1 MCYKTG
7 LKPLVHNKGGI
18 MSPEESK
25 KAVKEGEVKKA
36 PRAKK
41 AVKEEEV
48 KEAPMAKE
56 EVKEGEVEEVPMAGK
71 EVKEGEVKEAP
82 TAQKE
87 VKEEQVKE
95 APRAKKEAKG
105 LTKEEII
112 AAIKTMT
119 VMDLADLVKTLENE
133 FGVSAAPVA
142 VAAAAPAAAP
152 GKPAEAP
159 SAEEKTEFT
168 VTLKSFGEKKIEVI
182 KAVREVTTLGLKQA
196 KDLVEAAPQ
205 VVKEGV
211 PKEEAETTKQ
221 KLEAAG
227 ATVEVK

>member
-1 MCYKTG
+1 
-7 LKPLVHNKGGI
+7 

-25 KAVKEGEVKKA
+25 KEVKEGEVKKVS
-36 PRAKK
+36 RAKK
-41 AVKEEEV
+41 EVKEEEV
-48 KEAPMAKE
+48 KEAPTAQKEIKEEEAKEAPMAKE
-56 EVKEGEVEEVPMAGK
+56 EVKEGEVKEAPMAK
-71 EVKEGEVKEAP
+71 EEVKEGEVKEAP

-95 APRAKKEAKG
+95 APRVKKEAKG
-105 LTKEEII
+105 LPKEEII

-142 VAAAAPAAAP
+142 VAAPAAAP
-152 GKPAEAP
+152 SKQAEAP

>member
-1 MCYKTG
+1 
-7 LKPLVHNKGGI
+7 

-25 KAVKEGEVKKA
+25 K
-36 PRAKK
+36 
-41 AVKEEEV
+41 
-48 KEAPMAKE
+48 
-56 EVKEGEVEEVPMAGK
+56 EVKEGGVKKVSRAKK
-71 EVKEGEVKEAP
+71 EVKEEEVKEAP

-95 APRAKKEAKG
+95 TPKAKKEAKG

-119 VMDLADLVKTLENE
+119 VLDLADLVKSLENE
-133 FGVSAAPVA
+133 FGVSAAP

-159 SAEEKTEFT
+159 SEEEKTEFT

-211 PKEEAETTKQ
+211 PKEEAETAKQ

>member
-1 MCYKTG
+1 M
-7 LKPLVHNKGGI
+7 P
-18 MSPEESK
+18 PEE
-25 KAVKEGEVKKA
+25 VEKEAKEEEVKKA

-41 AVKEEEV
+41 
-48 KEAPMAKE
+48 
-56 EVKEGEVEEVPMAGK
+56 EVKEGEEKEAPRAQK
-71 EVKEGEVKEAP
+71 EVKEGETKEAP
-82 TAQKE
+82 RAKKE

-119 VMDLADLVKTLENE
+119 VLDLADLVKTLENE

-142 VAAAAPAAAP
+142 VAAPAAAP
-152 GKPAEAP
+152 SEQAEAP
-159 SAEEKTEFT
+159 SEEEKTEFT

>member
-1 MCYKTG
+1 
-7 LKPLVHNKGGI
+7 

-25 KAVKEGEVKKA
+25 
-36 PRAKK
+36 
-41 AVKEEEV
+41 
-48 KEAPMAKE
+48 
-56 EVKEGEVEEVPMAGK
+56 K
-71 EVKEGEVKEAP
+71 EVKEGEVKKVSRAKKEVKEEQIKEAP
-82 TAQKE
+82 TAEKEVKEEQVMEAPTAGKEVKEEQVMEAPAAQKE
-87 VKEEQVKE
+87 VKEEQVKGV
-95 APRAKKEAKG
+95 PRAKKEAKG
-105 LTKEEII
+105 LPKEEII

-119 VMDLADLVKTLENE
+119 VMDLADLVKALENE
-133 FGVSAAPVA
+133 FGVSAAP

-159 SAEEKTEFT
+159 SEEEKTEFT

-205 VVKEGV
+205 VVKESV

>member
-1 MCYKTG
+1 
-7 LKPLVHNKGGI
+7 
-18 MSPEESK
+18 MSAEESK
-25 KAVKEGEVKKA
+25 
-36 PRAKK
+36 
-41 AVKEEEV
+41 
-48 KEAPMAKE
+48 
-56 EVKEGEVEEVPMAGK
+56 K
-71 EVKEGEVKEAP
+71 EVKEGEVKKVSRAKKEVKEEQVKEAP
-82 TAQKE
+82 TAQKEVTEVEAEEAPKESREVKEGEVKETPAAHKE

-119 VMDLADLVKTLENE
+119 VLDLADLVKTLENE

-142 VAAAAPAAAP
+142 VATAPAAAP
-152 GKPAEAP
+152 SEQAEAP
-159 SAEEKTEFT
+159 STEEKTEFT
-168 VTLKSFGEKKIEVI
+168 VTLKSFGERKIEVI

>member
-1 MCYKTG
+1 
-7 LKPLVHNKGGI
+7 
-18 MSPEESK
+18 MSPEEVK
-25 KAVKEGEVKKA
+25 KETKEGEVKKA
-36 PRAKK
+36 SKAKK
-41 AVKEEEV
+41 EVKEEES
-48 KEAPMAKE
+48 K
-56 EVKEGEVEEVPMAGK
+56 EVPTAQQ

-82 TAQKE
+82 TAQEEVKEEKGKEGPKPQKE

-119 VMDLADLVKTLENE
+119 VLDLADLVKTLENE
-133 FGVSAAPVA
+133 FGISAAP
-142 VAAAAPAAAP
+142 VAAAAPAAAL

-159 SAEEKTEFT
+159 SEEEKTEFT

-205 VVKEGV
+205 IVKEGV
-211 PKEEAETTKQ
+211 PKEEAETAKQ

>member
-1 MCYKTG
+1 
-7 LKPLVHNKGGI
+7 
-18 MSPEESK
+18 MSPEEVEK
-25 KAVKEGEVKKA
+25 EAKEGEVKKA
-36 PRAKK
+36 SRAK
-41 AVKEEEV
+41 
-48 KEAPMAKE
+48 
-56 EVKEGEVEEVPMAGK
+56 K
-71 EVKEGEVKEAP
+71 EVKEGEAGEPP

-95 APRAKKEAKG
+95 APRPKKEAKG

-119 VMDLADLVKTLENE
+119 VLDLADLVKTLENE

-142 VAAAAPAAAP
+142 VAAGPAAAP

-159 SAEEKTEFT
+159 AAEEKTEFT

-211 PKEEAETTKQ
+211 PKEEADTIKQ

-227 ATVEVK
+227 ATVEIK

>member
-1 MCYKTG
+1 
-7 LKPLVHNKGGI
+7 
-18 MSPEESK
+18 MSPEEVEK
-25 KAVKEGEVKKA
+25 EAKEGEVKKP

-41 AVKEEEV
+41 EVKEEEV
-48 KEAPMAKE
+48 KETP
-56 EVKEGEVEEVPMAGK
+56 V
-71 EVKEGEVKEAP
+71 
-82 TAQKE
+82 
-87 VKEEQVKE
+87 
-95 APRAKKEAKG
+95 AKKEGKVM
-105 LTKEEII
+105 TKEEIV
-112 AAIKTMT
+112 AAVKSMT
-119 VMDLADLVKTLENE
+119 VLDLADLVKTLENE

-142 VAAAAPAAAP
+142 VAAAPSAAAP

-159 SAEEKTEFT
+159 AAEEKTEFT

-211 PKEEAETTKQ
+211 PKEEAATIKQ

-227 ATVEVK
+227 ATVEIK

>member
-1 MCYKTG
+1 
-7 LKPLVHNKGGI
+7 

-25 KAVKEGEVKKA
+25 KKIE
-36 PRAKK
+36 
-41 AVKEEEV
+41 EEEV
-48 KEAPMAKE
+48 KK
-56 EVKEGEVEEVPMAGK
+56 
-71 EVKEGEVKEAP
+71 
-82 TAQKE
+82 TS
-87 VKEEQVKE
+87 
-95 APRAKKEAKG
+95 RAKKESKG

-112 AAIKTMT
+112 AAIKSMT
-119 VMDLADLVKTLENE
+119 VLDLADLVKALEAE

-142 VAAAAPAAAP
+142 VAAAPAAVAP

-159 SAEEKTEFT
+159 AAEEKTEFT
-168 VTLKSFGEKKIEVI
+168 VVLKSFGEKKIEVI

-211 PKEEAETTKQ
+211 SKEEAQTMKQ

-227 ATVEVK
+227 ATVEIK

>member
-1 MCYKTG
+1 
-7 LKPLVHNKGGI
+7 

-25 KAVKEGEVKKA
+25 TEVKEEVKKA
-36 PRAKK
+36 SSAKK
-41 AVKEEEV
+41 EVKEEEV
-48 KEAPMAKE
+48 KEAPTAKE
-56 EVKEGEVEEVPMAGK
+56 

-82 TAQKE
+82 TATQEVKEGEVKEVPMAKEEVKEVEAKEAPTAQKE
-87 VKEEQVKE
+87 VKGEQVKE
-95 APRAKKEAKG
+95 APKAKKEAKG

-119 VMDLADLVKTLENE
+119 VMDLADLVKSLENE
-133 FGVSAAPVA
+133 FGISAAPVA
-142 VAAAAPAAAP
+142 AAAAPAAGP
-152 GKPAEAP
+152 GVQAEAP

-211 PKEEAETTKQ
+211 PKEEAETAKQ

-227 ATVEVK
+227 ATVEIK

>member
-1 MCYKTG
+1 
-7 LKPLVHNKGGI
+7 
-18 MSPEESK
+18 MSPEE
-25 KAVKEGEVKKA
+25 VKKA
-36 PRAKK
+36 SKAKK
-41 AVKEEEV
+41 EVKEEEI
-48 KEAPMAKE
+48 K
-56 EVKEGEVEEVPMAGK
+56 EVPTAQQ

-82 TAQKE
+82 TAQEEVKEEKGKEVPKPQKE

-119 VMDLADLVKTLENE
+119 VLDLADLVKSLENE
-133 FGVSAAPVA
+133 FGISAAPVA
-142 VAAAAPAAAP
+142 AAPAAVP

-159 SAEEKTEFT
+159 SEEEKTEFT

-211 PKEEAETTKQ
+211 PKEEAETAKQ

>member
-1 MCYKTG
+1 
-7 LKPLVHNKGGI
+7 
-18 MSPEESK
+18 MSPEEIEK
-25 KAVKEGEVKKA
+25 EAKEGEIKKTSK
-36 PRAKK
+36 AKK
-41 AVKEEEV
+41 EVKDVEAKETSRAEKEVKEVEV
-48 KEAPMAKE
+48 KEASK
-56 EVKEGEVEEVPMAGK
+56 
-71 EVKEGEVKEAP
+71 
-82 TAQKE
+82 
-87 VKEEQVKE
+87 
-95 APRAKKEAKG
+95 AKKEAKV

-112 AAIKTMT
+112 VAIKNMT
-119 VMDLADLVKTLENE
+119 VLDLADLVKTLEKE

-142 VAAAAPAAAP
+142 LAAAPAAATSEQ
-152 GKPAEAP
+152 AEAP

-211 PKEEAETTKQ
+211 PKEEAETAKQ

-227 ATVEVK
+227 ATVEIK

>member
-1 MCYKTG
+1 
-7 LKPLVHNKGGI
+7 
-18 MSPEESK
+18 MSPEESKTEVKEEVKKVSRAK
-25 KAVKEGEVKKA
+25 KAVKEGEAKET
-36 PRAKK
+36 PIAKK
-41 AVKEEEV
+41 EVKEEEV
-48 KEAPMAKE
+48 KEAPTAKE
-56 EVKEGEVEEVPMAGK
+56 EVKEGG
-71 EVKEGEVKEAP
+71 VKEAP
-82 TAQKE
+82 TAKEE

-105 LTKEEII
+105 LSNEEII

-133 FGVSAAPVA
+133 FGISAAPVA
-142 VAAAAPAAAP
+142 VAAAPAAGPSAQ
-152 GKPAEAP
+152 AEAP

-227 ATVEVK
+227 ATVEIK

>member
-1 MCYKTG
+1 
-7 LKPLVHNKGGI
+7 

-25 KAVKEGEVKKA
+25 KEVKEGGVKKVSRARKEVKEGEA
-36 PRAKK
+36 
-41 AVKEEEV
+41 

-56 EVKEGEVEEVPMAGK
+56 EVKEGEVKEAPTAEK
-71 EVKEGEVKEAP
+71 EVKEEQVKEAPTAEKEVKEEQVKEAP

-142 VAAAAPAAAP
+142 VAAPAAAP
-152 GKPAEAP
+152 GEQAAAP
-159 SAEEKTEFT
+159 SADEKTEFT

-211 PKEEAETTKQ
+211 PKEEAETAKQ